1 MTMVDRGG
9 LSTVMKLPASSE
21 PKNHADQ
28 LWEAASAAA
37 E

>member
-1 MTMVDRGG
+1 MVASGG

-21 PKNHADQ
+21 PKNQADQ
-28 LWEAASAAA
+28 LWTAASAAA